1 VNIRQKFCLFFI
13 APVLVMAAACSS
25 ATPTPATMAGYWQG
39 ENDIVSTIQEH
50 NGEFV
55 VATVYATKLSHSQN
69 LLISSSYS
77 NGVLTWKYCPPA
89 ESCVTAETVSFSG
102 DSLIVNWTDEEG
114 GSGQMTLIRV
124 ESAPQP

>member
-1 VNIRQKFCLFFI
+1 MNIRQMFCLFFI

-25 ATPTPATMAGYWQG
+25 ATPTPVTMAGYWQG
-39 ENDIVSTIQEH
+39 EHYIVSTIQEQ

-55 VATVYATKLSHSQN
+55 VATVYATKLPHSQN

-102 DSLIVNWTDEEG
+102 DTLVVNWTNEDG